1 MQKITILIFFLLTFS
16 IYSFDNHHLGVKLG
30 GTYSKLDVHDYYDEQ
45 LGVNPET
52 SFYWGTYFG
61 VYDQI
66 NLMEN
71 ISLLFEL
78 TYNQKGVKIF
88 DNKDLY
94 RSPSYKRKTL
104 AGVEFVM
111 ALNLNFKNVY
121 LNLGV
126 FYDVNLYFKTLF
138 DDGHTSDIDNSDFGG
153 DLLYNDKGI
162 LLGLGY
168 VYDNFLFELRFSK
181 GFNTVVD
188 FRYDSEPE
196 TSDYYDNS
204 IQYLFSVGYQFF

>member
-16 IYSFDNHHLGVKLG
+16 IYSFDNHHLGVKFG
-30 GTYSKLDVHDYYDEQ
+30 GTYSKLDVHDYYHDQ
-45 LGVNPET
+45 LDVNPET
-52 SFYWGTYFG
+52 SFYWGTHLG

-88 DNKDLY
+88 NNKDNHIDPY
-94 RSPSYKRKTL
+94 YSDSTL
-104 AGVEFVM
+104 ASIEFTTILSFKLKNTF
-111 ALNLNFKNVY
+111 LNIGF
-121 LNLGV
+121 
-126 FYDVNLYFKTLF
+126 FYDKNLYFKIGTNN
-138 DDGHTSDIDNSDFGG
+138 DDYFYIDNSDFGG
-153 DLLYNDKGI
+153 DLLYDDKGI